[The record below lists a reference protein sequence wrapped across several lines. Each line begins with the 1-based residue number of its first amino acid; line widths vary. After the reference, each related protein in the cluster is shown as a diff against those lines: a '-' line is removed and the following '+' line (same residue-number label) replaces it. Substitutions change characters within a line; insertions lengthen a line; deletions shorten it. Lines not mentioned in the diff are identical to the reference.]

1 MTFKIDSYELGDEKF
16 FALIHKDSLQVGL
29 LATLSISTLQIYYY
43 RLAKQKNIEILV
55 ARNQVDSVIGF
66 CVIQLGN
73 NSFRSFISIKILLN
87 LLLSVVIKP
96 RFLKVII
103 NQKSFIKNRGM
114 NDAEILIF
122 CVKEFYR
129 GVGIGNRLI
138 NAAVKLCN
146 DNKISSIY
154 TTTHNDRLTDFYI
167 KNYAGEIISKTNFGF
182 YQASRVKI
190 C

>member
-87 LLLSVVIKP
+87 LFLFVVYKP
-96 RFLKVII
+96 RF
-103 NQKSFIKNRGM
+103 
-114 NDAEILIF
+114 
-122 CVKEFYR
+122 
-129 GVGIGNRLI
+129 
-138 NAAVKLCN
+138 
-146 DNKISSIY
+146 
-154 TTTHNDRLTDFYI
+154 
-167 KNYAGEIISKTNFGF
+167 
-182 YQASRVKI
+182 
-190 C
+190 